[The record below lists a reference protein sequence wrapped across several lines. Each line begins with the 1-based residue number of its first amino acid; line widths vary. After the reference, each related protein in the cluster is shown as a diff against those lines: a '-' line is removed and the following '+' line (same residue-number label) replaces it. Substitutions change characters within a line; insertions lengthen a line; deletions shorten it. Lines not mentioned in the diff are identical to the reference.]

1 MEKNRKMNSEQ
12 AEVFLDEM
20 AKAVCDPNA
29 DSKVT
34 DRYFTEDFVQVID
47 DTTIGRSQLDSR
59 INLFRMEYS
68 AVRFDYLSVIG
79 EGDRIADAKAKDG
92 QQLTIKVISL
102 YTLRDG
108 RISRAESLSRLIE
121 GNPEDLQL
129 LVRGE

>member
-1 MEKNRKMNSEQ
+1 MNGKE
-12 AEVFLDEM
+12 AEAFLDEM
-20 AKAVCDPNA
+20 AKAVCDPTA

-34 DRYFTEDFVQVID
+34 DQYFTEDFEQIID

-59 INLFRMEYS
+59 LDLFRKEYS
-68 AVRFDYLSVIG
+68 DVRFEYLSAVC
-79 EGDRIADAKAKDG
+79 EGDRIADVHLVHAKAKDG

-108 RISRAESLSRLIE
+108 RISRAETLTRLID
-121 GNPEDLQL
+121 GTSAHLQL

>member
-1 MEKNRKMNSEQ
+1 MNSEQ
-12 AEVFLDEM
+12 AEAFLDEM

-34 DRYFTEDFVQVID
+34 DRYFTEDFVQEID

-79 EGDRIADAKAKDG
+79 EGDRIADVHLVRAKAKDG

>member
-1 MEKNRKMNSEQ
+1 MNSEK
-12 AEVFLDEM
+12 AEAFLDEM

-47 DTTIGRSQLDSR
+47 ETTMGRSQLDSR
-59 INLFRMEYS
+59 IDLFRKEYS

-79 EGDRIADAKAKDG
+79 EGDRIADVHLVRAKTKDG

-102 YTLRDG
+102 YTLRNG
-108 RISRAESLSRLIE
+108 RISRAESLTRLVE
-121 GNPEDLQL
+121 GTTADLQL

>member
-1 MEKNRKMNSEQ
+1 MNGEQ
-12 AEVFLDEM
+12 AEAFLDEM
-20 AKAVCDPNA
+20 AKAVCDPKA

-59 INLFRMEYS
+59 IELLRKEYS
-68 AVRFDYLSVIG
+68 AVSFDYLSVVG
-79 EGDRIADAKAKDG
+79 EGDRIADVHLVRAKAKDG
-92 QQLTIKVISL
+92 QQLMIKVISL

-108 RISRAESLSRLIE
+108 RISRAESLTRLVE
-121 GNPEDLQL
+121 GTTAHLQL